1 MQNFS
6 RLIQKSTAVGGSA
19 RLTFGGALKNV
30 SRIRAVQQQQQLR
43 FYAAKDF
50 PAHNVIKMPALSP
63 TMTSGNLGTWHK
75 KVGDEVVA
83 GDVLVEIET
92 DKAQMDFECQE
103 EGFIAKILVDAGAK
117 DVGVNTPIAVMVED
131 KEDVE
136 KFQNFKVSDAASPAK
151 SSSSEKQVDDNKPE
165 QVESKAD
172 ASIQSTSVSDSA
184 QDQGYQS
191 DRVFASPVARKLA
204 GERSINLSDVKGSG
218 PNSRIVK
225 SDIENYKKP
234 SVASAS
240 GNAQSAGQK
249 QQQAA
254 APQGGEYE
262 DIPITNMRK
271 VIATRLQESKQQL
284 PHYYL
289 TTEVVMDKVLKLRQV
304 FNEQADGKF
313 KLSVNDFIIKAAAM
327 TMKEVP
333 EVNSAWLDSV
343 IRRYHNVDISI
354 AVSTPSGLITPIVK
368 NAHQKG
374 LASISQSVKD
384 LAAKARQNKLQPQE
398 YQGGTFTI
406 SNLGMYG
413 VKSFTAIINPPQSC
427 ILAVGATEKRM
438 LPDSDTEK
446 GFAVVQTM
454 HVTLS
459 CDHRTVDGAVGA
471 QWLAK
476 FKENLENPLNLML

>member
-1 MQNFS
+1 M
-6 RLIQKSTAVGGSA
+6 
-19 RLTFGGALKNV
+19 
-30 SRIRAVQQQQQLR
+30 
-43 FYAAKDF
+43 
-50 PAHNVIKMPALSP
+50 
-63 TMTSGNLGTWHK
+63 
-75 KVGDEVVA
+75 
-83 GDVLVEIET
+83 
-92 DKAQMDFECQE
+92 
-103 EGFIAKILVDAGAK
+103 
-117 DVGVNTPIAVMVED
+117 
-131 KEDVE
+131 
-136 KFQNFKVSDAASPAK
+136 
-151 SSSSEKQVDDNKPE
+151 
-165 QVESKAD
+165 
-172 ASIQSTSVSDSA
+172 
-184 QDQGYQS
+184 
-191 DRVFASPVARKLA
+191 
-204 GERSINLSDVKGSG
+204 
-218 PNSRIVK
+218 
-225 SDIENYKKP
+225 
-234 SVASAS
+234 
-240 GNAQSAGQK
+240 
-249 QQQAA
+249 
-254 APQGGEYE
+254 
-262 DIPITNMRK
+262 
-271 VIATRLQESKQQL
+271 
-284 PHYYL
+284 
-289 TTEVVMDKVLKLRQV
+289 
-304 FNEQADGKF
+304 FNDQADGKF

-343 IRRYHNVDISI
+343 IRRYHNVDISV

-438 LPDSDTEK
+438 VPDSDSEK